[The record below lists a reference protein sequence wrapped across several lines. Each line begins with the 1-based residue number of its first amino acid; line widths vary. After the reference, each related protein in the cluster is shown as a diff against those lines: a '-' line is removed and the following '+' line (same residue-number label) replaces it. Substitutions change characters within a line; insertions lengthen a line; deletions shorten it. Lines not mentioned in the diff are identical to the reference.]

1 VFQATKAVEVYVRE
15 KTGLA
20 DELGTKLMRKAFD
33 KNSGPLTDANADEG
47 EREAMAHL
55 FAGAIG
61 VSKNP
66 QSHRD
71 VNVDDP
77 TEAMEIIMLA
87 NRLLKIVDA
96 REKGRTAGA

>member
-1 VFQATKAVEVYVRE
+1 
-15 KTGLA
+15 
-20 DELGTKLMRKAFD
+20 MFD
-33 KNSGPLTDANADEG
+33 NEFAYTGPLTDPSADEG

-61 VSKNP
+61 VFKNP

-96 REKGRTAGA
+96 RVRARTET